1 MPFFHAFQQHL
12 PRSLGESARLSK
24 VIFSTV
30 TIAGFTV
37 ANVLVSDSAS
47 AQTPTGLPSLVQPT
61 QPASS
66 ETLAVPSTIS
76 NPSPTPV
83 PDSAYTLGAGDS
95 LRIDIFRVPQ
105 YSTESP
111 VLSDGTLNL
120 PLIGKVNVKG
130 LSIETASERISRQY
144 AQYLRRPLVT
154 LTLLNRRPVQV
165 GIAGEVGSPG
175 TYTFAQQ
182 DAQVSRLS
190 QLIQTAGGI
199 TKTADLSAV
208 QVKRTQADGR
218 EETIQVNLWDLIQNG
233 NLGQDLTLQDGD
245 AVFIPTAFV
254 APEDAA
260 LLADVSFAGD
270 TEQPINVAV
279 VGEVYRPGPYTLRG
293 GIARTADTE
302 TINAANIAT
311 GPTTITKAIQV
322 AGGIKPQADI
332 RNVQV
337 VRPTRAG
344 QPQIFDVNLWQ
355 LLQTGDLRQ
364 DAVLQEGDTI
374 LVPTATALSTQEVGQ
389 LAAASFSPDT
399 IRVNVVGEVEQSGT
413 VELPPSTPLSQAIL
427 AAGGFTNRAR
437 QGSAELVRINEDGT
451 VTRTAIPVDFAEGI
465 DEENNPLLRNDDV
478 IIVNRNGLA
487 TVGDAIGTVTRPL
500 SGIFSIF
507 RFFDIFD

>member
-1 MPFFHAFQQHL
+1 MSSTKSLVKWLLKRSSQPVNRFSAVAFSGL
-12 PRSLGESARLSK
+12 A
-24 VIFSTV
+24 
-30 TIAGFTV
+30 IAGAFISPG
-37 ANVLVSDSAS
+37 AI
-47 AQTPTGLPSLVQPT
+47 AQTPSGLPTLAPPVQPPLPT
-61 QPASS
+61 TEPSFQPAAQPV
-66 ETLAVPSTIS
+66 T
-76 NPSPTPV
+76 NPNPV
-83 PDSAYTLGAGDS
+83 PIPNSEYTLGAGDT

-130 LSIETASERISRQY
+130 LSVEAASDRLSQRY

-154 LTLLNRRPVQV
+154 ITLLNRRPVQV

-175 TYTFAQQ
+175 TYTFTQENAQ
-182 DAQVSRLS
+182 ASRLT
-190 QLIQTAGGI
+190 QLIETAGGI

-208 QVKRTQADGR
+208 QVKRTQANGR
-218 EETIQVNLWDLIQNG
+218 QETIQVNLWDLVRNG

-254 APEDAA
+254 APENAA

-270 TEQPINVAV
+270 ADQPINVAI

-302 TINAANIAT
+302 TANATNLAT
-311 GPTTITKAIQV
+311 GPTTVTKAIQV

-332 RNVQV
+332 RSVQV

-344 QPQIFDVNLWQ
+344 QPQIFNVNLWQ
-355 LLQTGDLRQ
+355 LLQTGDLQQ
-364 DAVLQEGDTI
+364 DAVLQEGDTVLI
-374 LVPTATALSTQEVGQ
+374 PTATALSPGEVGQ
-389 LAAASFSPDT
+389 LASASFSPDT

-437 QGSAELVRINEDGT
+437 QGSAELVRLNEDGT
-451 VTRTAIPVDFAEGI
+451 VTRTDIPVDFAEGI

-478 IIVNRNGLA
+478 IIVSRNGLA
-487 TVGDAIGTVTRPL
+487 SVTDAIGSVTSPL
-500 SGIFSIF
+500 GGLFSIF
-507 RFFDIFD
+507 RFFNIFD